1 MNENIATVN
10 TTNNIKNYK
19 FPYIG
24 HILTDVK
31 QKHNT
36 VCKFFCKNLNIKFVL
51 TPFKVGNIF
60 NVKDPV
66 PKSLKSCVVYK
77 FTCPGCNACCIDETN
92 RYG

>member
-10 TTNNIKNYK
+10 TTSNIKNYK

-36 VCKFFCKNLNIKFVL
+36 VCKFFVRI
-51 TPFKVGNIF
+51 
-60 NVKDPV
+60 
-66 PKSLKSCVVYK
+66 
-77 FTCPGCNACCIDETN
+77 
-92 RYG
+92 